1 MGIGLPCMMDHLLHA
16 VGRVVSWP
24 GIRLV
29 FADKVLRKSGDCLSW
44 NTILVDG
51 LDCCFSVAF
60 ACMLIGSY
68 CVCDCLFGLYWVVWY
83 TTDGI

>member
-1 MGIGLPCMMDHLLHA
+1 MMDHLLHA

-44 NTILVDG
+44 ITMLIDG
-51 LDCCFSVAF
+51 LECDCCFSVAF
-60 ACMLIGSY
+60 ACMLICSD
-68 CVCDCLFGLYWVVWY
+68 CVCDCLLVLYWVVWY
-83 TTDGI
+83 TIDGI